1 MVSLEDIE
9 AARRLLQGILEPTP
23 LVRSDYF
30 SKLLRSEVYFK
41 LENMQRTGSF
51 KVRGAFAKIASLS
64 EEERRRGVI
73 ASSAGNHAQGV
84 ALASTSYHIPV
95 VIVMPET
102 ASLPKVTSTRDYGAE
117 VVLHGRTYDE
127 AYAYARKIQRQR
139 GLTFIHP
146 FDDWKIMAGQGTVG
160 LEIVESLPDFDVV
173 VVPVGGGGL
182 IAGVATAIKSL
193 RPGVRIIGVQS
204 ENVNSCFRSFKTGHI
219 EESPTGE
226 TIADGIAVRKCGRL
240 AFSVIRRLVDDMVV
254 VGDDAIVHAV
264 VALLEWSKLVVEPA
278 GAVGLAAMLA
288 GNLLLPGKRVVIV
301 LSGGNIDPSLLARL
315 IEHGLTA
322 AGRYLIVRA
331 RLLDRPGQLM
341 RLVSILAQERVNI
354 MDIEH
359 HRAGVPMAINQAEV
373 ELTLEVR
380 DPKHCAQI
388 MEALQGAGFEV
399 WREW

>member
-1 MVSLEDIE
+1 
-9 AARRLLQGILEPTP
+9 
-23 LVRSDYF
+23 
-30 SKLLRSEVYFK
+30 
-41 LENMQRTGSF
+41 
-51 KVRGAFAKIASLS
+51 
-64 EEERRRGVI
+64 
-73 ASSAGNHAQGV
+73 
-84 ALASTSYHIPV
+84 
-95 VIVMPET
+95 
-102 ASLPKVTSTRDYGAE
+102 
-117 VVLHGRTYDE
+117 
-127 AYAYARKIQRQR
+127 
-139 GLTFIHP
+139 
-146 FDDWKIMAGQGTVG
+146 
-160 LEIVESLPDFDVV
+160 
-173 VVPVGGGGL
+173 L